1 VDLTAAEAASR
12 RRDLGKIPKVG
23 AGDDLRAPFRPI
35 PLEYHAFK
43 PGRTSCSMAVNGMD
57 EVGARLLF
65 EVAAGIVGI
74 TEAATKLTSQGD
86 YSTSQRRHENRQ
98 TAWNQ

>member
-1 VDLTAAEAASR
+1 MTCARPFGPFPWNITHSS
-12 RRDLGKIPKVG
+12 LG
-23 AGDDLRAPFRPI
+23 AHLAQW
-35 PLEYHAFK
+35 L
-43 PGRTSCSMAVNGMD
+43 VNGMD